1 MGRYFTMQGLQNNKF
16 CEELEVFK
24 YMCFLIR
31 LFTTVILKLKKAKIA
46 KHRFQTL
53 VSRNPKTLCVK
64 ILKLQVNM
72 SPYFAKTMSRI

>member
-1 MGRYFTMQGLQNNKF
+1 MR
-16 CEELEVFK
+16 
-24 YMCFLIR
+24 FLIR
-31 LFTTVILKLKKAKIA
+31 FFTTSDFKIEKKTKIA

-53 VSRNPKTLCVK
+53 VYRNPKTLCVK

>member
-1 MGRYFTMQGLQNNKF
+1 MFFNKIIHNSD
-16 CEELEVFK
+16 FK
-24 YMCFLIR
+24 IE
-31 LFTTVILKLKKAKIA
+31 KKTKIA

-53 VSRNPKTLCVK
+53 VYRNPKTLCVK